1 MYFAIESRQF
11 AEFGHLLDQMFNL
24 RHRVFCEQLKW
35 VEAEGGHERDQYDDL
50 NPIYLFHTDPNAQ
63 YVYAAARLMPTSGPT
78 LLTDVFS
85 ATVPD
90 AVAFQSPF
98 VWEITRLCVDD
109 ELMKKHYPNRRVLEV
124 LRMML
129 LAGMEFGARNGVETF
144 LSNFDDVRL
153 RIWRRAGARIDI
165 VGRTEAF
172 STPVM
177 LGLTE
182 TGRDALQAVRDQLGH
197 HERVLQRAPKLAA
210 RTMREAA

>member
-1 MYFAIESRQF
+1 
-11 AEFGHLLDQMFNL
+11 MFHL

-35 VEAEGGHERDQYDDL
+35 VDGEGSAEKDQYDDL
-50 NPIYLFHTDPNAQ
+50 NPVYLLHTDPDAQ
-63 YVYAAARLMPTSGPT
+63 YLYAAARLMPTSGPT

-85 ATVPD
+85 ETLPD

-109 ELMKKHYPNRRVLEV
+109 TLLRQHYPNHRVIEV

-129 LAGMEFGARNGVETF
+129 LAGMEFGARNGIETF

-165 VGRTEAF
+165 VGRSDEF

-182 TGRDALQAVRDQLGH
+182 FGPRCIAGRA
-197 HERVLQRAPKLAA
+197 
-210 RTMREAA
+210 